1 MATNASIRIKNVW
14 KVFGETTEE
23 TFKKIRSENISK
35 DDALAKYDCVIGVA
49 DASFDVFPGE
59 IFCIMGLSGSGKSTL
74 VRHINR
80 LLDPTAGSIEVNG
93 QDIISLT
100 EKELRNFRNE
110 HIGMVFQ
117 NFALLP
123 HRSVLEN
130 VATPLEIRG
139 MPKNQRVEI
148 AEKILSTVELTGW
161 SNKFAHELSGGMQQR
176 VGLARALAA
185 DTEILLMDEPFSAL
199 DPLIRRQLQ
208 SEFIKLSAEM
218 KKTTVFITHDLEEA
232 VRIGHRIAIMR
243 DGRIVQMGTP
253 EDIVINPADSYI
265 AEFVGG
271 ISRLKITKAASIMQ
285 SIERY
290 QSENKIISNEAPLVN
305 ENENLDQ
312 LISAA
317 VRTGSELKVT
327 NADGK
332 IIGVI
337 THADLLNSVIERPTF
352 DL

>member
-1 MATNASIRIKNVW
+1 
-14 KVFGETTEE
+14 
-23 TFKKIRSENISK
+23 
-35 DDALAKYDCVIGVA
+35 
-49 DASFDVFPGE
+49 
-59 IFCIMGLSGSGKSTL
+59 
-74 VRHINR
+74 
-80 LLDPTAGSIEVNG
+80 
-93 QDIISLT
+93 
-100 EKELRNFRNE
+100 
-110 HIGMVFQ
+110 
-117 NFALLP
+117 
-123 HRSVLEN
+123 
-130 VATPLEIRG
+130 
-139 MPKNQRVEI
+139 
-148 AEKILSTVELTGW
+148 
-161 SNKFAHELSGGMQQR
+161 
-176 VGLARALAA
+176 
-185 DTEILLMDEPFSAL
+185 MDEPFSAL

-290 QSENKIISNEAPLVN
+290 QSENKMISNEAPLVN